1 LTPAGTPKGAA
12 GILVLVQV
20 LFGIHYF
27 AAKLVLMEIP
37 PRAWAGLRV
46 GSAALMLIPLAFLIS
61 GRRAVPSAGD
71 LARLAGLSIFGVVI
85 NQWAF
90 VEGLSRTTITHS
102 ALINTAI
109 PVVTL
114 ILAVSLG
121 QERADARKVISILMA
136 VLGVL
141 ILLRIDHGVWDTAT
155 AGDLITLVNAT
166 SFSLFLVL
174 SRPLLA
180 RVDALM
186 ATGFLFAF
194 GSLLLLPLGA
204 PLWGEIHLARFSTT
218 TWVAAVFVVFGATV
232 VAYSLNYVAL
242 RRVESSVVAL
252 FILLQPLLAATADV
266 WLMGSPWTLRLT
278 LATALIGGGVMVTML
293 TGKRRPVTP
302 LPRGG

>member
-1 LTPAGTPKGAA
+1 LTRQGSRQGAA

-20 LFGIHYF
+20 IFGLHYF
-27 AAKLVLMEIP
+27 AAKLVLEEIP

-46 GSAALMLIPLAFLIS
+46 GSAALMLLPLAFLIS
-61 GRRAVPSAGD
+61 GRRALPTAGE

-114 ILAVSLG
+114 ILAVALG

-136 VLGVL
+136 VMGVL
-141 ILLRIDHGVWDTAT
+141 ILLRVDQGAWDAAT

-194 GSLLLLPLGA
+194 GSLLLLPLGV
-204 PLWGEIHLARFSTT
+204 PLWGEIHFARFSTT
-218 TWVAAVFVVFGATV
+218 TWVAAAFVVFGATV
-232 VAYSLNYVAL
+232 VAYSLNYIAL

-266 WLMGSPWTLRLT
+266 WFMGSPWTIRLT
-278 LATALIGGGVMVTML
+278 MATTLIGGGVMATMVT
-293 TGKRRPVTP
+293 GRRRAVTP

>member
-1 LTPAGTPKGAA
+1 LTRPGSRPGAA
-12 GILVLVQV
+12 GILILVQV

-27 AAKLVLMEIP
+27 AAKLVLAEIP

-46 GSAALMLIPLAFLIS
+46 GSAALLLLPLAFLIS
-61 GRRAVPSAGD
+61 GRRAVPAPGD
-71 LARLAGLSIFGVVI
+71 LAKLAGLSIFGVVI

-102 ALINTAI
+102 ALINTGI

-114 ILAVSLG
+114 ILAVALG
-121 QERADARKVISILMA
+121 QERADPRKVASILLA

-141 ILLRIDHGVWDTAT
+141 ILLRVDSGVWDGAT
-155 AGDLITLVNAT
+155 SGDLITLVNAT

-180 RVDALM
+180 RLDALM

-194 GSLLLLPLGA
+194 GSLMLLPLGA
-204 PLWGEIHLARFSTT
+204 SLWGEIPFARLSSTT
-218 TWVAAVFVVFGATV
+218 WLAAAYVVFGATV
-232 VAYSLNYVAL
+232 LAYSLNYIAL

-266 WLMGSPWTLRLT
+266 WLMGSPWTARLT
-278 LATALIGGGVMVTML
+278 LATLFIGGGVMATL
-293 TGKRRPVTP
+293 LAGRRRAVTP